1 MKTNLLSPKM
11 KNVAFY
17 FFFLFFLVMGIPNSV
32 WAKFAHEECEIC
44 HGNRLGIGLAI
55 FTKDRQILQVN
66 PNTGRPLQRIE
77 AICLSCHAP
86 EKGDDRILDEEFV
99 EEMERKEALA
109 EEKKKKEMFQ
119 EMGVEDTKAIFG
131 ELMLE
136 PVDVGFRVI
145 DLHESHPVGIVVDK
159 VILPKE
165 SRGFKG
171 QENQLTC
178 LGCHDHHPS
187 NPNYMYLRWPTDKG
201 KNIPKF
207 CAHCHPEMA
216 PVPGRKRRSRR
227 RQMY

>member
-1 MKTNLLSPKM
+1 MKTNLLSPKK
-11 KNVAFY
+11 KNFAFH
-17 FFFLFFLVMGIPNSV
+17 FFFLLFSVMCIPNFV
-32 WAKFAHEECEIC
+32 WATFAHEECEIC

-55 FTKDRQILQVN
+55 FTKDRKILQVN

-99 EEMERKEALA
+99 EEMERKEALE

-119 EMGVEDTKAIFG
+119 EMGVEDTQAIFG

-145 DLHESHPVGIVVDK
+145 DLHETHPVGIVVDK

-171 QENQLTC
+171 QEDQLTC
-178 LGCHDHHPS
+178 LS

-207 CAHCHPEMA
+207 CAHCHPKMA
-216 PVPGRKRRSRR
+216 PVPGRRRRGRR